1 MNSGTGIMDHL
12 RDATRGLHKEAES
25 RPLQRAM
32 ARGTLPRA
40 SYVMYLAQLRHLH
53 AALEAALEAAL
64 DRPGASRAGL
74 SELFTDDRRRVPDLD
89 RDLASFDVD
98 PADVPP
104 LAPTQQFIER
114 IGALLDEDPLAL
126 LGPLYVLEGSTNGGR
141 FLARVLERSLRLDG
155 GTGLSYMDPYGDRQ
169 PEMWSSFKQL
179 ADAVPLTPAQ
189 VDAVTESA
197 GRTFTAI
204 AEISDAIVP
213 REESGPLEAD

>member
-1 MNSGTGIMDHL
+1 MNSGTSIMDHL
-12 RDATRGLHKEAES
+12 RVATRGLHKQAES

-32 ARGTLPRA
+32 AKGTLPRA
-40 SYVMYLAQLRHLH
+40 AYVMYLAQLRHLH
-53 AALEAALEAAL
+53 AALETAL
-64 DRPGASRAGL
+64 DQPAAARAGL

-89 RDLASFDVD
+89 RDLNSFNVD

-126 LGPLYVLEGSTNGGR
+126 LGPMYVLEGSTNGGR
-141 FLARVLERSLRLDG
+141 FLARVLQRSLRLDG

-169 PEMWSSFKQL
+169 PEMWTSFKRL
-179 ADAVPLTPAQ
+179 ADSVPLTPSQAE
-189 VDAVTESA
+189 AVTASA
-197 GRTFTAI
+197 GRTFAAI

-213 REESGPLEAD
+213 PEETGPLEAD

>member
-1 MNSGTGIMDHL
+1 MDAGTSIMDHL
-12 RDATRGLHKEAES
+12 RDATRGLHKQAES

-53 AALEAALEAAL
+53 AALETAL
-64 DRPGASRAGL
+64 DQPAASRAGL
-74 SELFTDDRRRVPDLD
+74 SELFTEDRRRVPDLD
-89 RDLASFDVD
+89 QDLASFNVD
-98 PADVPP
+98 PAEVPA
-104 LAPTQQFIER
+104 LAPTRQFIER
-114 IGALLDEDPLAL
+114 IGALLDEDPLSL

-169 PEMWSSFKQL
+169 PEMWASFKRL
-179 ADAVPLTPAQ
+179 ADALALTSEQA
-189 VDAVTESA
+189 DAVTESA
-197 GRTFTAI
+197 GRTFAAI

-213 REESGPLEAD
+213 PEETGPLKAD

>member
-1 MNSGTGIMDHL
+1 MDAGTSIMDHL
-12 RDATRGLHKEAES
+12 RDATRGLHKQAES

-53 AALEAALEAAL
+53 AALETAL
-64 DRPGASRAGL
+64 DQPAASRAGL
-74 SELFTDDRRRVPDLD
+74 SELFTEDRRRVPDLD
-89 RDLASFDVD
+89 QDLASFNVD
-98 PADVPP
+98 PAEVPT

-114 IGALLDEDPLAL
+114 IGALLDEDPLSL

-169 PEMWSSFKQL
+169 PEMWASFKRL
-179 ADAVPLTPAQ
+179 ADALALTPEQA
-189 VDAVTESA
+189 DAVTESA
-197 GRTFTAI
+197 GRTFAAI

-213 REESGPLEAD
+213 PEETGPLVAD

>member
-1 MNSGTGIMDHL
+1 MDAGTSIMDHL
-12 RDATRGLHKEAES
+12 RDATRGLHKQAES

-53 AALEAALEAAL
+53 AALETAL
-64 DRPGASRAGL
+64 DQPAASRAGL
-74 SELFTDDRRRVPDLD
+74 SELFTEDRRRVPDLD
-89 RDLASFDVD
+89 QDLASFNVD
-98 PADVPP
+98 PAEVPA

-114 IGALLDEDPLAL
+114 IGALLDEDPLSL

-141 FLARVLERSLRLDG
+141 FLARVLERSLRLGG

-169 PEMWSSFKQL
+169 PEMWASFKRL
-179 ADAVPLTPAQ
+179 ADALALTSEQA
-189 VDAVTESA
+189 DAVTESA
-197 GRTFTAI
+197 GRTFAAI

-213 REESGPLEAD
+213 PEETGQLVAD

>member
-1 MNSGTGIMDHL
+1 MDAGPSIMDHL
-12 RDATRGLHKEAES
+12 RDATRGLHKQAES

-53 AALEAALEAAL
+53 AALETAL
-64 DRPGASRAGL
+64 DQPAASRAGL
-74 SELFTDDRRRVPDLD
+74 SELFTEDRRRVPDLD
-89 RDLASFDVD
+89 QDLASFNVD
-98 PADVPP
+98 PAEVPA

-114 IGALLDEDPLAL
+114 IGALLDEDPLSL

-169 PEMWSSFKQL
+169 PEMWASFKRL
-179 ADAVPLTPAQ
+179 ADALALTPEQA
-189 VDAVTESA
+189 DAVTESA
-197 GRTFTAI
+197 GRTFAAI

-213 REESGPLEAD
+213 PEETGPLVAD

>member
-1 MNSGTGIMDHL
+1 MDAGTSIMDHL
-12 RDATRGLHKEAES
+12 RDATRGLHKQAES

-53 AALEAALEAAL
+53 AALETAL
-64 DRPGASRAGL
+64 DQPAASRAGL
-74 SELFTDDRRRVPDLD
+74 SELFTEDRRRVPDLD
-89 RDLASFDVD
+89 QDLASFNVD
-98 PADVPP
+98 PAEVPA

-114 IGALLDEDPLAL
+114 IGALLDEDPLSL

-169 PEMWSSFKQL
+169 PEMWASFKRL
-179 ADAVPLTPAQ
+179 ADALALTPEQA
-189 VDAVTESA
+189 DAVTESA
-197 GRTFTAI
+197 GRTFAAI

-213 REESGPLEAD
+213 PEETGPLKAD

>member
-1 MNSGTGIMDHL
+1 MNPGTSIMDHL
-12 RDATRGLHKEAES
+12 RDATRGLHKQAES

-53 AALEAALEAAL
+53 AALEAALDQAA
-64 DRPGASRAGL
+64 ASRAGL
-74 SELFTDDRRRVPDLD
+74 SELFSDDRRRVPDLD
-89 RDLASFDVD
+89 RDLASFDVG
-98 PADVPP
+98 PADLPP
-104 LAPTQQFIER
+104 LPPTQQFIER

-141 FLARVLERSLRLDG
+141 FLARVLERSLRLEG
-155 GTGLSYMDPYGDRQ
+155 GTGLSYMDPYGERQ
-169 PEMWSSFKQL
+169 PEMWSSFKRL
-179 ADAVPLTPAQ
+179 ADSVPLTPAQ
-189 VDAVTESA
+189 ADAVTDSA

-213 REESGPLEAD
+213 PEESGPLEAD

>member
-1 MNSGTGIMDHL
+1 MHSGTGIMDHL
-12 RDATRGLHKEAES
+12 RDATRGLHKQAES

-53 AALEAALEAAL
+53 AALETAL
-64 DRPGASRAGL
+64 DQPAASRAGL
-74 SELFTDDRRRVPDLD
+74 SELFTEDRRRVPDLD

-169 PEMWSSFKQL
+169 PEMWSSFRRL
-179 ADAVPLTPAQ
+179 ADSVPLTPAQ
-189 VDAVTESA
+189 AEAVTESA
-197 GRTFTAI
+197 GRTFAAI

-213 REESGPLEAD
+213 PEGSGPLEAD

>member
-1 MNSGTGIMDHL
+1 MDAGTSIMDHL
-12 RDATRGLHKEAES
+12 RDATRGLHKQAES

-53 AALEAALEAAL
+53 AALETAL
-64 DRPGASRAGL
+64 DQPAASRAGL
-74 SELFTDDRRRVPDLD
+74 SELFTEDRRRVPDLD
-89 RDLASFDVD
+89 QDLASFNVD
-98 PADVPP
+98 PAEVPA

-114 IGALLDEDPLAL
+114 IGALLDEDPLSL

-169 PEMWSSFKQL
+169 PEMWASFKRL
-179 ADAVPLTPAQ
+179 ADALALTSEQA
-189 VDAVTESA
+189 DAVTESA
-197 GRTFTAI
+197 GRTFAAI

-213 REESGPLEAD
+213 PEETGPLKAD

>member
-1 MNSGTGIMDHL
+1 MDAGTSIMDHL
-12 RDATRGLHKEAES
+12 RDATRGLHKQAES

-53 AALEAALEAAL
+53 AALETAL
-64 DRPGASRAGL
+64 DQPAASRAGL
-74 SELFTDDRRRVPDLD
+74 SELFTEDRRRVPDLD
-89 RDLASFDVD
+89 QDLASFNVD
-98 PADVPP
+98 PAEVPA

-114 IGALLDEDPLAL
+114 IGALLDEDPLSL

-169 PEMWSSFKQL
+169 PEMWASFKRL
-179 ADAVPLTPAQ
+179 ADALALTPEQA
-189 VDAVTESA
+189 DAVTESA
-197 GRTFTAI
+197 GRTFAAI

-213 REESGPLEAD
+213 PEETGPLVAD